1 MEKFYCVQTGVFGV
15 NTYIVPLG
23 GECASFPG
31 DIASFPDG
39 SVTLRPAIVF
49 DPAACMLTGDASKIT
64 GLLAEKKLSCAAI
77 FLTHAHFD
85 HIMGIS
91 TLKAAFPD
99 AKVYLHKE
107 EAGELG
113 TAARGER
120 GGPMNQS
127 ILSSFEMEAVLEG
140 VASQPEADVLLN
152 GGEILFEEWKV
163 LHTPGHSRGSVCYY
177 NEKKGFLV
185 SGDTMFYHSWGRTDM
200 YGGDERQIQKSLLE
214 LKKIVKAGTKVL
226 PGHDYFGFSIEEN

>member
-1 MEKFYCVQTGVFGV
+1 MEKFYCLQTGVFGV
-15 NTYIVPLG
+15 NTYIIPV
-23 GECASFPG
+23 ESAPG
-31 DIASFPDG
+31 DGADPASC
-39 SVTLRPAIVF
+39 LRPALVF

-64 GLLAEKKLSCAAI
+64 GFLAEKKFYCQAI
-77 FLTHAHFD
+77 LLTHAHFD

-91 TLKAAFPD
+91 LLKAAFPD
-99 AKVYLHKE
+99 AEIYLHKE
-107 EAGELG
+107 EALELG

-127 ILSSFEMEAVLEG
+127 LLASFGMEAVLDE
-140 VASQPEADVLLN
+140 VANQPAADILLS
-152 GGEILFEEWKV
+152 GGEILFDGWKV

-177 NEKKGFLV
+177 NEKKGLLV

-200 YGGDERQIQKSLLE
+200 YGGHEGAIQKSLSQ

-226 PGHDYFGFSIEEN
+226 PGHDYNGFKIEDNR